1 MGRMNHVR
9 RPRSA
14 YEALIAR
21 KHAEGLTY
29 KQLAQV
35 SGVPEST
42 LVLWGSKLRRQTT
55 EPPGAFI
62 ELKTTA
68 ADGGVELILQNG
80 VRVGVRRGFDPQLL
94 SDVVAALGC

>member
-1 MGRMNHVR
+1 MNRIH
-9 RPRSA
+9 RPRSE

-42 LVLWGSKLRRQTT
+42 LVLWGSKLRHQRS
-55 EPPGAFI
+55 EPVGAFV
-62 ELKTTA
+62 ELKTTTA
-68 ADGGVELILQNG
+68 EGGVELILQSG
-80 VRVGVRRGFDPQLL
+80 VRVSVRRGFDPQLL
-94 SDVVAALGC
+94 SEVVTALGC